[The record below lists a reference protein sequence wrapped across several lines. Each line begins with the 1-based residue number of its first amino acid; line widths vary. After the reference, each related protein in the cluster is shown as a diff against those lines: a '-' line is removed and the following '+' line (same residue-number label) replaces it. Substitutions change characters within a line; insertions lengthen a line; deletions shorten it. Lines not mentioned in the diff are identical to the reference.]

1 MRSPRTRGAQVVE
14 RLSAL
19 SRSQGGVF
27 TRDQAVAWGVTTDVL
42 RAQVSAGRLRR
53 LSDGVFFSAQATPG
67 VTGQRWAALLACGEG
82 AVLSHW
88 TAAYVRGLSNRGQPS
103 QWVDVSIPAER
114 QEVAV
119 PFTRVRRSRL
129 LPAKATVFDGWPI
142 TTAADTVLDLVGEMS
157 AAHDVVAL
165 LTDACRSKK
174 VTASQILDAM
184 AARKRQRHRQLVKD
198 VVADIS
204 VGVESTLEHTYLV
217 RVERRHGLP
226 TARRQVKGWANGVRT
241 RKDLE
246 YDEFDTVVELD
257 GRLGHE
263 GSGRHRDRLRDNAS
277 TRAGKS
283 TLRYGHADLQDP
295 CSVAIEVAD
304 VLTARGWAGQPTPC
318 GPRCPVGKRQ
328 RGTSEGS

>member
-1 MRSPRTRGAQVVE
+1 MRSARTQGAQVVA

-19 SRSQGGVF
+19 SQSQAGVF
-27 TRDQAVAWGVTTDVL
+27 TREQTIAWGVTVDEL
-42 RAQVSAGRLRR
+42 KAQVSAGRLLR
-53 LSDGVFFSAQATPG
+53 LSPGVFFSARATPG
-67 VTGQRWAALLACGEG
+67 LAGRRWAALLASGEG

-88 TAAYVRGLSNRGQPS
+88 TAASVRGTSNRAQQS
-103 QWVDVSIPAER
+103 AWIDISIPAER
-114 QEVAV
+114 HEVAV
-119 PFTRVRRSRL
+119 PFARVRRSRL

-142 TTAADTVLDLVGEMS
+142 TTAEDTVLDLVGEMR
-157 AAHDVVAL
+157 APHDVIAL
-165 LTDACRSKK
+165 LTDACRSRN

-184 AARKRQRHRQLVKD
+184 AVRKRQRHRQLVKD
-198 VVADIS
+198 VVADIG
-204 VGVESTLEHTYLV
+204 VGVESTLEHKYLV

-226 TARRQVKGWANGVRT
+226 KARRQVQGWANGVRT

-263 GSGRHRDRLRDNAS
+263 GSGRHRDRLRDNAG
-277 TRAGKS
+277 TRAGKA

-304 VLTARGWAGQPTPC
+304 VLRGRGWAGQPRPC
-318 GPRCPVGKRQ
+318 GPRCPVPKQ
-328 RGTSEGS
+328 HRGRSGGS

>member
-1 MRSPRTRGAQVVE
+1 MGSAQTQGAQVVAQ
-14 RLSAL
+14 LSAL
-19 SRSQGGVF
+19 AQSQGGVF
-27 TRDQAVAWGVTTDVL
+27 TRAQAVAWGITIDEL

-53 LSDGVFFSAQATPG
+53 LSPGVFFSARATPG
-67 VTGQRWAALLACGEG
+67 VAGQRWAALLASGEG

-88 TAAYVRGLSNRGQPS
+88 TAASVHGLSNRGEES
-103 QWVDVSIPAER
+103 RWVDVSIPAER

-142 TTAADTVLDLVGEMS
+142 TTAEDTVLDLVGEMR
-157 AAHDVVAL
+157 AAHDVIAL
-165 LTDACRSKK
+165 LTDACRSKR
-174 VTASQILDAM
+174 VAPAQILDAM
-184 AARKRQRHRQLVKD
+184 AVRKRQRHRQLVKD
-198 VVADIS
+198 VVADIG
-204 VGVESTLEHTYLV
+204 VGVESTLEHKYLV

-226 TARRQVKGWANGVRT
+226 KARRQVQGWANGVRT

-263 GSGRHRDRLRDNAS
+263 GSGQHRDRLRDNAS
-277 TRAGKS
+277 TRAGKA

-304 VLTARGWAGQPTPC
+304 VLRARGWTGRPRPC
-318 GPRCPVGKRQ
+318 GPICPVGKRH
-328 RGTSEGS
+328 RGSSGG